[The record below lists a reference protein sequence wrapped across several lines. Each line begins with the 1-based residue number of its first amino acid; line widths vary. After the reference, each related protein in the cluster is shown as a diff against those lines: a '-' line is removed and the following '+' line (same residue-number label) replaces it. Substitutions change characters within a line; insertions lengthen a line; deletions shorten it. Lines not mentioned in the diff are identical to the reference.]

1 MAAVLYAF
9 SGPRASKKEKVFQE
23 ARRLI
28 QEQHPDQPLVFL
40 ENIVSKKPHPEHWPQ
55 EEVARHPTTRLLHSF
70 AEFNEGCITR
80 VRPAIE
86 AGRTVVVLR
95 YGLDVYLDSIARTDC
110 AEAKREAFELHHAHL
125 VPARV
130 IRRTPKPQYL
140 IPIIRPW
147 AESDN
152 VYALRA
158 RREMR
163 EIEAYFNNTGQNP
176 PIYLHGDSV
185 VECAELA
192 VSHILKGLQSIPLEN
207 ARA

>member
-1 MAAVLYAF
+1 MAVLYAF

-23 ARRLI
+23 TKRLI
-28 QEQHPDQPLVFL
+28 RKQHSEQPLVFL
-40 ENIVSKKPHPEHWPQ
+40 ENIVSKKPHPEHWLP
-55 EEVARHPTTRLLHSF
+55 EEAARHPTTRLLHSF
-70 AEFNEGCITR
+70 AEFNEGCITK

-110 AEAKREAFELHHAHL
+110 AGAKREAFELHHAHL

-130 IRRTPKPQYL
+130 IRGTPKPQYL

-158 RREMR
+158 RKEMR
-163 EIEAYFNNTGQNP
+163 EIEAYFDNTGQNP
-176 PIYLHGDSV
+176 PIYLRGESV
-185 VECAELA
+185 EECAALA
-192 VSHILKGLQSIPLEN
+192 VQHILNMSRSVSQEN
-207 ARA
+207 IRA